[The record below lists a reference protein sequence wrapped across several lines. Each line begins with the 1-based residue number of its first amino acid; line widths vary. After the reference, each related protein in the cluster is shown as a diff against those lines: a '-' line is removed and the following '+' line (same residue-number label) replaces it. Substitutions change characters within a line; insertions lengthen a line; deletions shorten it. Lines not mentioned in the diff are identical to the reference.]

1 MNLKSRISL
10 LVLAVTATFGTLIA
24 APAVN
29 LLAVTFPHV
38 NTLLIQWVVTLS
50 SLFIL
55 PSLFMASYLA
65 RRFPRKHILIVGLLL
80 YLIGGIGPA
89 FASSFTVIL
98 VFRAILGIGVGLVS
112 PAFNSLI
119 AENFQGKERVKMN
132 GYVSAINGLGGALFL
147 TVGGIIASYG
157 WRAVFLT
164 YFYTVILLILV
175 VLFLPKFPPLP
186 VREKSQIKSSKIP
199 RTFYFLAVGGALAV
213 MLYFLIPTNLPLY
226 LSDNK
231 IGSASTVG
239 YLIALS
245 MLGTF
250 VAGLSLPALAQTFR
264 KMLVPIA
271 LVMYCL
277 GFLTISMAHSVWVV
291 GISVTLIGFAQGLIF
306 PITLNKTGEIVPTA
320 SLPAVM
326 SLFLALVYIFLFLS
340 PLFMKVIQALFHF
353 SSTRET
359 FMLLASGL
367 LLTAIGFVFSA
378 RMQNRKSF
386 QVRTSD

>member
-10 LVLAVTATFGTLIA
+10 LVLAVTATFGTMIA

-29 LLAVTFPHV
+29 LLAVAFPHI

-55 PSLFMASYLA
+55 PPLFMASHLA

-89 FASSFTVIL
+89 FTSSFTVIL
-98 VFRAILGIGVGLVS
+98 VFRAILGIGIGLVS

-132 GYVSAINGLGGALFL
+132 GYVSAINGIGGAIFL
-147 TVGGIIASYG
+147 SIGGIIASYG

-164 YFYTVILLILV
+164 YLYAVVLLILA

-186 VREKSQIKSSKIP
+186 VREPSYIVSSKMP
-199 RTFYFLAVGGALAV
+199 RRFYFLAIGGALAV
-213 MLYFLIPTNLPLY
+213 MLYFLIPTNLPLF
-226 LSDNK
+226 LSDNR

-239 YLIALS
+239 YLSALS

-271 LVMYCL
+271 LVVFSI
-277 GFLTISMAHSVWVV
+277 GFLTISVAHSVWVV

-320 SLPAVM
+320 SLPAAM
-326 SLFLALVYIFLFLS
+326 SLFLALVYIFQFLS
-340 PLFMKVIQALFHF
+340 PLFMKGIQLLFHF

-359 FMLLASGL
+359 FMLLAGGL
-367 LLTAIGFVFSA
+367 FLTAIGFVLYA
-378 RMQNRKSF
+378 RRSKKG
-386 QVRTSD
+386 